1 MKNIYCDHC
10 GERIWRFY
18 YELPIS
24 NTGYGKIVCNKCMQE
39 LYKRE
44 VPNATDNSGE
54 DKAEA

>member
-1 MKNIYCDHC
+1 MRIIYCDRC

-18 YELPIS
+18 YVLPIF

-44 VPNATDNSGE
+44 VPSATDNSGE